1 MTNSLKDLDK
11 IINSYIVEAIQLTQ
25 DEIYKILK
33 EKVDDYYSEPVFN
46 SPDKETP
53 VVYRRSYKLRDSLMK
68 SEITQG
74 NNGYFFTVGF
84 SDEYLAFHYPGN
96 TKWDANVSATGQDVL
111 EWFNA
116 ESHGGTIEGSHQFW
130 DEALSEIDGKYG
142 GLLNL
147 FKQNCIKVGIPII

>member
-1 MTNSLKDLDK
+1 M
-11 IINSYIVEAIQLTQ
+11 
-25 DEIYKILK
+25 
-33 EKVDDYYSEPVFN
+33 
-46 SPDKETP
+46 
-53 VVYRRSYKLRDSLMK
+53 
-68 SEITQG
+68 
-74 NNGYFFTVGF
+74 
-84 SDEYLAFHYPGN
+84 AFHYPGN

-130 DEALSEIDGKYG
+130 NEALSEIDEKYG